1 MMQRL
6 LFHLRL
12 ILMTP
17 VSEPAMLY
25 YRFIKQRFPEH
36 AARLRRGVPRLIG
49 KLFLGLYRIRPR
61 VYGAERLHKV
71 DGGIVVYANH
81 TSRLDPYVLFAVLPF
96 AYKSFWSTRAHVTS
110 ESIGYA
116 RRYGEVFDLFFVHD
130 KQNPRHTAKEFQR
143 ATRYVMQG
151 NALSLFPEG
160 RFSDTG
166 EPSNFGV
173 ACARLAL
180 KAKAP
185 ILPIAILGTSAY
197 FEKNSKTEKRPTVE
211 VYVGSPINTS
221 AYSTKEAE
229 KLSLLVESVIR
240 DMHHSAMSTRAQTS
254 LSPQTPDAS

>member
-6 LFHLRL
+6 LFYLRL
-12 ILMTP
+12 VLMIP
-17 VSEPAMLY
+17 IGVPAMLY
-25 YRFIKQRFPEH
+25 YRFVKQRFPGH

-49 KLFLGLYRIRPR
+49 RLFLGLYGIRPR
-61 VYGAERLHKV
+61 VYGAERLQKA
-71 DGGIVVYANH
+71 DGGIVVFANH

-110 ESIGYA
+110 ESIGFA

-151 NALSLFPEG
+151 NTLSLFPEG

-166 EPSNFGV
+166 EPGNFGV

-185 ILPIAILGTSAY
+185 ILPIVILGTSAY
-197 FEKNSKTEKRPTVE
+197 FETSKTEKRTTVE
-211 VYVGSPINTS
+211 VYIGSTIDTS
-221 AYSTKEAE
+221 GFSTKEAD
-229 KLSLLVESVIR
+229 KLSLEVESVIR
-240 DMHHSAMSTRAQTS
+240 DMHHAAMSTRARTS
-254 LSPQTPDAS
+254 LSPQAQDTP